1 MQSDKPLE
9 RNGKSML
16 ENEYLDKRKEL
27 EEYAKNFKT
36 STGEP
41 PSVILVPR
49 DVFLRMC
56 YRAKLLESLQIRD
69 WL

>member
-1 MQSDKPLE
+1 
-9 RNGKSML
+9 ML